1 MIEDELDTQ
10 ESLNPEGEPDTTLE
24 TEPELTVDDYK
35 KVKELA
41 DNYKVRAEK
50 AEAEAKKLK
59 ASQQPLEKPT
69 PKNDEKSNEPDYAKL
84 AFLETK
90 GVTHPDDQKIIQD
103 EAKRLNLPL
112 TDILG
117 MEHIKSKLKESK
129 SQREAE
135 DGMPSGSGKG
145 SGGVAKNSVEY
156 WVNRK
161 NPDGTYQTPED
172 TELAGKVIAARIKS
186 EESKSMFEPI
196 RV

>member
-1 MIEDELDTQ
+1 MTDELDNQSASET
-10 ESLNPEGEPDTTLE
+10 EGELDTNLE
-24 TEPELTVDDYK
+24 NGTELTVDDYNK
-35 KVKELA
+35 MKTSYESQ
-41 DNYKVRAEK
+41 KVRAEK
-50 AEAEAKKLK
+50 AERELK
-59 ASQQPLEKPT
+59 EFKSKQEKPT
-69 PKNDEKSNEPDYAKL
+69 PKNDEPQSNEPDYAKL

-90 GVTHPDDQKIIQD
+90 GLTHPDDQKIVQD

-112 TDILG
+112 TEILG
-117 MEHIKSKLKESK
+117 MEHIKSKLSSAK

-145 SGGVAKNSVEY
+145 SSGVSKNTVDY

-196 RV
+196 R